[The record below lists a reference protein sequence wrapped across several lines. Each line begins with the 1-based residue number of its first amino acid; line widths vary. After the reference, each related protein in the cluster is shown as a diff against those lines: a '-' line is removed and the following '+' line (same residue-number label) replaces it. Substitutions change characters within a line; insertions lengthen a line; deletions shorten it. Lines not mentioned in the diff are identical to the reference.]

1 MNLKMLKQPVNFG
14 PGKVLKLKSP
24 AVINK
29 EASNLDFGPSAFE
42 HNIDVQYG
50 DITQPFVFTE
60 DNWLTVGDNCGSQKY
75 FSRAT
80 RVKKAVKWG
89 QLKLLTSELQFL
101 NKYWDAET
109 VPEPYVVYVG
119 AAPGNHIYFLA
130 HMFPKI
136 TFYLYDSQP
145 FDSRLSRLSNVVIT
159 PRYFE
164 EADVQEFKKFSDR
177 LFFISDIRS
186 LEYEKGFQGV
196 EEYERKNEE
205 LAAEDMNLQMKWVQ
219 ELKPVQSLIKF
230 RLPYE
235 YKWTNKNDK
244 SVLYL
249 DGDLYKQA
257 WSAQTS
263 TETRLVPN
271 LKVSLRNWDFREY
284 ESMMFYQNNIIREH
298 IQFINPLT
306 NINEPICLELGL
318 TQDYDSTVFAVTIRD
333 YLSKH
338 NADTSPEAVL
348 KLCKAII
355 DDIGKG
361 VVSIVGLR
369 SGSNN
374 ETKLYSIQKAMKEA
388 RVDNE
393 DDE

>member
-1 MNLKMLKQPVNFG
+1 MNSKMLKKPVKIG
-14 PGKVLKLKSP
+14 PGSALKLKSP
-24 AVINK
+24 ALIAK
-29 EASNLDFGPSAFE
+29 ESVELDYGPTQPE

-50 DITQPFVFTE
+50 DPTQPFVFTE
-60 DNWLTVGDNCGSQKY
+60 DNWLTVGDGCGSQKY

-89 QLKLLTSELQFL
+89 QLKLFTSEVQFL
-101 NKYWDAET
+101 NKYWDAEI
-109 VPEPYVVYVG
+109 VPDPIVVYVG
-119 AAPGNHIYFLA
+119 AAPGNHIHFLA
-130 HMFPKI
+130 HMFPQI

-145 FDSRLSRLSNVVIT
+145 FDSRLARLSNVKLYEG
-159 PRYFE
+159 YFDD
-164 EADVQEFKKFSDR
+164 ADVEYFKQFNDR

-186 LEYEKGFQGV
+186 LAYEKGFQGV

-205 LAAEDMNLQMKWVQ
+205 LAMEDMNLQMKWVQ
-219 ELKPVQSLIKF
+219 ELKPVQSLLKF

-235 YKWTNKNDK
+235 YKWTDKNSK
-244 SVLYL
+244 YVLYL

-257 WSAQTS
+257 WSAPTS

-271 LKVSLRNWDFREY
+271 LSITPRNWDFREY
-284 ESMMFYQNNIIREH
+284 ESMMFYHNNVVREH

-306 NINEPICLELGL
+306 NINEPICPEIGL
-318 TQDYDSTVFAVTIRD
+318 SQDYDSTVFAITIKE
-333 YLSKH
+333 YLTKY
-338 NADTSPEAVL
+338 NADNSPEAVL

-355 DDIGKG
+355 EDVGKG
-361 VVSIVGLR
+361 TVSIVGLR
-369 SGSNN
+369 SGTNN
-374 ETKLYSIQKAMKEA
+374 ETKLYAIQKAMKEA